1 MVPVVRGANCPRTD
15 CTSIGELKNM
25 VINYHLQS
33 YVMDRSMVF
42 FF

>member
-1 MVPVVRGANCPRTD
+1 MGDIPPGQAGPD

-33 YVMDRSMVF
+33 YVMDRSRVF
-42 FF
+42 F